1 MYTEVIYMNHRNLFF
16 YLILF
21 LSLNVLAAPT
31 TLNFQANIKKPD
43 GSRLESPSVSFR
55 LHYLNSAGNCT
66 VYIEDFNNLSM
77 VGSGGNISLNLG
89 NGAKFFP
96 PSVTTLNDTFNN
108 STSNIMACAEGG
120 NYTPT
125 LATEKRNM
133 RVEFVYAG
141 SGGTQAI
148 NGIEVNS
155 VPYAMYASDANKLN
169 GFAGN
174 LFLKFSDVTTCTGG
188 DLLQF
193 NGTVFSCVAAG
204 SVTNFTGNLVGD
216 VSGTQTAT
224 VVDAVGGKT
233 STQISNSVD
242 DTLNATNLSTAS
254 RLVKRDGSGNAAFNT
269 AQATN
274 FSGRNLLLF
283 EATDTNKVTVVAPA
297 TFAAGDYTLT
307 LPDSNGAPGE
317 VLSTD
322 GNGVLSWISSG
333 SGSVTSVGATLP
345 LSSTGGATP
354 NISMPASTTAVDGY
368 LTAADFTT
376 FNNKVSTGLGT
387 VNQVPKYTAAGAIGD
402 SNISDNGTVVTVSTN
417 AVVNGISIGRG
428 VGSSSESTAA
438 GIDSLS
444 VNTTGQR
451 NTAMGY
457 QALAANTTGNYNTAH
472 GASALTANTTGT
484 ENTATGDGSLASNT
498 VGTHNTATGD
508 DALSQNTTGGYNT
521 AVGQAA
527 LYNNTTGTSN
537 AVFGHH
543 SGDQITTGSNNV
555 VIGSNSGA
563 TIATSNNNIIISDG
577 SGNIRQQIDS
587 AGRVGIGMAPATYM
601 LNVNGDINIP
611 AGSNFKI
618 NGVNLAAAGG
628 TVTDVSSANGDITVT
643 NQTTTPQLT
652 LNSGV
657 AGGVGDAN
665 KIAKLSATGQLT
677 AAMLPAVAVTTSTVL
692 AGDVTGTTGVNS
704 VDRIKGVDVMFT
716 GIASGNFL
724 KYNGAAWVNA
734 IPGIT
739 DIKSNVSGNFF
750 TAAGACAAGTTLT
763 YTAVNDNLSCLAYTI
778 TSSQVTNALTY
789 TPVNKAGDTMTGS
802 LDIASTVSANSTT
815 EGTVI
820 AYVNSGAGYTIPDT
834 TLNVRQILLTA
845 DTTITLPTFAAPAG
859 KVFNLTVFVKQDG
872 TGSRT
877 ITWAGSGGD
886 TIKWDT
892 GLPSVFSA
900 NPNKI
905 TILQFVKPAH
915 ETVWYA
921 SEIWRED

>member
-1 MYTEVIYMNHRNLFF
+1 MRTEVKCMNHRSLFF
-16 YLILF
+16 YLILL
-21 LSLNVLAAPT
+21 LSLNVLAVPT

-55 LHYLNSAGNCT
+55 LYYLNSAGNCT
-66 VYIEDFNNLSM
+66 IYIEDFNNLSM
-77 VGSGGNISLNLG
+77 VSSGGNISLNLG
-89 NGAKFFP
+89 NGVKFFP
-96 PSVTTLNDTFNN
+96 PSATSLNDTFNN

-125 LATEKRNM
+125 LDSEKRNM
-133 RVEFVYAG
+133 RVDFVYAG
-141 SGGTQAI
+141 SGGTQSI

-216 VSGTQTAT
+216 VSGTQAAT
-224 VVDAVGGKT
+224 VVDSVGGKT
-233 STQISNSVD
+233 AAQVSTSVD
-242 DTLNATNLSTAS
+242 DTLNATNTATAS

-283 EATDTNKVTVVAPA
+283 EATDTNKVTVIAPA

-322 GNGVLSWISSG
+322 GNGVLSWILSG

-345 LSSTGGATP
+345 LSSTGGTTP
-354 NISMPASTTAVDGY
+354 NISMPAASAVQDGY
-368 LTAADFTT
+368 LSASDFST
-376 FNNKVSTGLGT
+376 FNNKVASQWTTSAPHIYFNGGNVGIGTNNPTSNLSVEGFSPGISLHGTSANDFAKYHVSADQGLNSYAEFITHGSTASAVVFGSPLANKTLLYSAGANSEGLILGT
-387 VNQVPKYTAAGAIGD
+387 INAKPMIF
-402 SNISDNGTVVTVSTN
+402 GTN
-417 AVVNGISIGRG
+417 
-428 VGSSSESTAA
+428 
-438 GIDSLS
+438 D
-444 VNTTGQR
+444 
-451 NTAMGY
+451 
-457 QALAANTTGNYNTAH
+457 
-472 GASALTANTTGT
+472 T
-484 ENTATGDGSLASNT
+484 E
-498 VGTHNTATGD
+498 
-508 DALSQNTTGGYNT
+508 
-521 AVGQAA
+521 
-527 LYNNTTGTSN
+527 
-537 AVFGHH
+537 
-543 SGDQITTGSNNV
+543 
-555 VIGSNSGA
+555 
-563 TIATSNNNIIISDG
+563 
-577 SGNIRQQIDS
+577 RMRIDS
-587 AGRVGIGMAPATYM
+587 AGLVGIGMTPSTYA
-601 LNVNGDINIP
+601 LSVNGDINIP
-611 AGSNFKI
+611 AGSHFKI
-618 NGVNLAAAGG
+618 NGVNINSG
-628 TVTDVSSANGDITVT
+628 TVSSVTSANTDIDVV
-643 NQTTTPQLT
+643 TTTSTPVLT
-652 LNSGV
+652 LNAGV
-657 AGGVGDAN
+657 TGGATDAN
-665 KIAKLSATGQLT
+665 KIAKLDGAGLIPMG
-677 AAMLPAVAVTTSTVL
+677 MLPTAVVTSSTAL
-692 AGDVTGTTGVNS
+692 AGDVTGTSGANT
-704 VDRIKGVDVMFT
+704 VDRIKGTNVT
-716 GIASGNFL
+716 ITALTAGNYL
-724 KYNGAAWVNA
+724 QYNGAAWVNVS
-734 IPGIT
+734 PVLHIT

-778 TSSQVTNALTY
+778 TSAQVTNALTY

-802 LDIASTVSANSTT
+802 LDIANTVSANSTT
-815 EGTVI
+815 EGTDI
-820 AYVNSGAGYTIPDT
+820 AYVNSGAGYAIADT

-845 DTTITLPTFAAPAG
+845 NTTITLPAFAAPAG